1 MQMFSPASRDTALRT
16 APTCLTIIS
25 DVLFHALST
34 QHGNEMSRTSTYH
47 TGFPDSDPTTVV
59 SPRFAQTSN
68 AHDQIAPNHNARSRS
83 EAHCLD
89 MYLSHALVLT
99 ILLGFNTLKIPP
111 TVRKMAKLCGGIC
124 SLCTSKIQ
132 DLSDVKF
139 LVANLILQKDGVVVL
154 VLLGR

>member
-89 MYLSHALVLT
+89 MYLDHCLSAHRPPRIQHPKNTSYRQKNGQALRRHMLSLHVEDPRF
-99 ILLGFNTLKIPP
+99 IRRQIP
-111 TVRKMAKLCGGIC
+111 CG
-124 SLCTSKIQ
+124 
-132 DLSDVKF
+132 
-139 LVANLILQKDGVVVL
+139 
-154 VLLGR
+154 